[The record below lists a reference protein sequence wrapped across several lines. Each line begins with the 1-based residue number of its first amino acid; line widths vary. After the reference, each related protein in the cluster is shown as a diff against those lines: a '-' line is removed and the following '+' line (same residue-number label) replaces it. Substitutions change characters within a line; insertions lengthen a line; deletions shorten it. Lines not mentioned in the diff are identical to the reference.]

1 MEKLKIAL
9 TGVFGALFSFFGL
22 LTVPLLLLLLS
33 NIIDYITGL
42 MASSSRNEKI
52 SSYKSFK
59 GISKKICMYLLI
71 VVGFMVDIIID
82 YGIANLGLQIEFP
95 NIFACV
101 IALWLVC
108 NEILSILENLA
119 DIGAPIPA
127 FLMPVVKKIK
137 NMTENK
143 IEVEE
148 EKND

>member
-33 NIIDYITGL
+33 NIVDYITGL

-71 VVGFMVDIIID
+71 VVGFMIDIIID

-101 IALWLVC
+101 VALWLVC
-108 NEILSILENLA
+108 NEILSILENFA

-137 NMTENK
+137 HMTENK